1 MNDRPAESRLPIHH
15 TGTSETDATAADE
28 RGDRATDR
36 PAPGPRT
43 TADASAASEAGV
55 RRPDP
60 GSTAGVGPGS
70 GSGSGSPAGVPPR
83 AGDGDVEREPLG
95 TLGDD
100 HRLSERARAYANE
113 VVFGD
118 DWPLGVDHVD
128 LTATT
133 WETSRRAERRHA
145 TTIHRGDRCVVRV
158 AEKTHRKVGFEPL
171 RETIRHE
178 LIHVFQFQTGR
189 DGGHGES
196 FRRWIEPLGL
206 QGTSSDHYDP
216 VPSDYRYRIYCRR
229 CGAFVAGR
237 YRRCRTVEGARDGRL
252 RCGDCGGGLRVE
264 TGATDEG

>member
-15 TGTSETDATAADE
+15 TGTSETDATAA
-28 RGDRATDR
+28 
-36 PAPGPRT
+36 
-43 TADASAASEAGV
+43 SEAGV
-55 RRPDP
+55 RRSDP

-128 LTATT
+128 LTATR

-178 LIHVFQFQTGR
+178 LIHV
-189 DGGHGES
+189 
-196 FRRWIEPLGL
+196 
-206 QGTSSDHYDP
+206 
-216 VPSDYRYRIYCRR
+216 CRR

-237 YRRCRTVEGARDGRL
+237 YRRCKTVEGARDGRL